1 MKPIATDTYDFPS
14 LIERGYTYVDKTGAF
29 YPLVDDRHGKLFFL
43 ARPRRF
49 GKSLLVST
57 LKALFQGRRAL
68 FKGLA
73 IDSLD
78 YDWQVYPVIH
88 LDMGSTQAET
98 VEAFESRLGEML
110 DDISRELGVVPD
122 AASTLP
128 GKFINL
134 LRAAAAASSAG
145 RVVVLIDEYD
155 KPLLNHLGK
164 PDVIRFRDALKQFYS
179 VVKTCEGLQRFA
191 LITGV
196 SKFSK
201 VSIFSDL
208 NNLIDITMDARF
220 ATILGYTHE
229 EVKGN
234 FAAWIHDLGAK
245 IGKTDDEAFAQIVR
259 WYDGYRFEETAS
271 PVINPV
277 SLGLCLTKG
286 KFDDYWSETAKPT
299 FLVDALKG
307 QPRRLRDV
315 ALASSEL
322 GAYEPDAPNVM
333 TLLYQTGYLTI
344 KDCQVRN
351 GRRRYTLDFPNKE
364 VRDSF
369 NGPLAVAYSNTSAS
383 LASSMLMACSDAL
396 YDDDLPSF
404 FDEMKRFFANMP
416 YDMSP
421 RAPEETYQAV
431 LCAVLWAIGLD
442 VAPEVR
448 TNEGRIDAAIETD
461 RHVYIIEFKRNGSAE
476 MALEQIREKRYAE
489 KFLGGGKPV
498 TLVGVNFD
506 GDRRTI
512 ADWKAETCE
521 NG

>member
-14 LIERGYTYVDKTGAF
+14 LIERGYTYVDKTGVF
-29 YPLVDDRHGKLFFL
+29 YPLVDDRHGKQFFL

-68 FKGLA
+68 FRGLS
-73 IDSLD
+73 IDSSN
-78 YDWQVYPVIH
+78 YEWTAYPVIH

-98 VEAFESRLGEML
+98 IPGFETRLDEML
-110 DDISRELGVVPD
+110 DGVIRELGVKPD
-122 AASTLP
+122 PASTLP
-128 GKFINL
+128 GRFINIV
-134 LRAAAAASSAG
+134 RAAAASSPAG
-145 RVVVLIDEYD
+145 KVVVLIDEYD
-155 KPLLNHLGK
+155 KPILNHIGK
-164 PDVIRFRDALKQFYS
+164 PEVGRFRDLLKQFYS

-208 NNLIDITMDARF
+208 NNLIDITMDVRF

-229 EVKGN
+229 EVRDN
-234 FAAWIHDLGAK
+234 FAEWVHDLGAK
-245 IGKTDDEAFAQIVR
+245 IGETYDEAFSEIVR
-259 WYDGYRFEETAS
+259 WYDGYRFHSEA
-271 PVINPV
+271 PLVFNPV
-277 SLGLCLTKG
+277 SLGLCLTRG
-286 KFDDYWSETAKPT
+286 EFGDYWSETAKPT
-299 FLVDALKG
+299 FLVEALKG
-307 QPRRLRDV
+307 QPRRLRGV
-315 ALASSEL
+315 ALTSAEP

-344 KDCQVRN
+344 KDCQMRN

-369 NGPLAVAYSNTSAS
+369 NGPLAVAYSNMPAS
-383 LASSMLMACSDAL
+383 TASSMLMACSDAL
-396 YDDDLPSF
+396 YDDDLAAF
-404 FDEMKRFFANMP
+404 FDEMTRFFANMP
-416 YDMSP
+416 YDMSSH
-421 RAPEETYQAV
+421 APEETYQAV
-431 LCAVLWAIGLD
+431 MCAMLWAIGLD

-448 TNEGRIDAAIETD
+448 TNEGRIDAVIETD
-461 RHVYIIEFKRNGSAE
+461 RHIYVVEFKRNGSAE
-476 MALEQIREKRYAE
+476 AALAQIRDKRYAD

-512 ADWKAETCE
+512 AEWKADEC
-521 NG
+521 